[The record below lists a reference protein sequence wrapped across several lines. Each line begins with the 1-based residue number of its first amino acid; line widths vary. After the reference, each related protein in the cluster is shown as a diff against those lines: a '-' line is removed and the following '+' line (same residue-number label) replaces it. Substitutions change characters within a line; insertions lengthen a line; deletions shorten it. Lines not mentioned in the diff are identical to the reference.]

1 MAIDST
7 MPALCPSYQP
17 SPNLDG
23 SSFSHRAV
31 FCRSASDAQNFSSW
45 GYMLADSE
53 KRDLHQKKIRYKVA
67 VGERHQL
74 RPPKRSTCKPRY
86 VCIFI
91 YIYIHIMFR
100 LRPCCS
106 HFLKEDWIIINHN
119 PWIRKRTNELYKR
132 RHCFVKVCCD
142 SSQKQARKTCRQ
154 RSLNPRLVATTEA
167 PHSHHS
173 RTFKSQVFLIVQFPF
188 LVVET
193 PKENSWTPRHWQKPW
208 GNLNDS
214 PEIFSVRHL
223 VGDQIGVLLRWRA
236 KVI

>member
-1 MAIDST
+1 MQWPLIVPCLPYVRLTSPRRIWMVHPFLTVPCSAVL
-7 MPALCPSYQP
+7 PAMLRISARGGTCWPTAKSETCIKKK
-17 SPNLDG
+17 SATRWRLVNATNSDLPNEVHVNHAMCVSL
-23 SSFSHRAV
+23 
-31 FCRSASDAQNFSSW
+31 
-45 GYMLADSE
+45 
-53 KRDLHQKKIRYKVA
+53 
-67 VGERHQL
+67 
-74 RPPKRSTCKPRY
+74 
-86 VCIFI
+86 

-173 RTFKSQVFLIVQFPF
+173 RTFKSQVF
-188 LVVET
+188 
-193 PKENSWTPRHWQKPW
+193 
-208 GNLNDS
+208 
-214 PEIFSVRHL
+214 
-223 VGDQIGVLLRWRA
+223 
-236 KVI
+236 